1 MPVAKSIVVYHFI
14 LIKTMLNKPLM
25 TADIESLIN
34 IALEEDIHS
43 GDITTRNIISPG
55 QLGEAELTAKETLIL
70 SGLEIFKTLFLK
82 LDSGTAFLSEPFM
95 DGDTLEKGSTIIKF
109 RCDGVKI
116 LEGERSGLNIL
127 QWLSGIATLTRKYVD
142 KAQPVIVLDTRKT
155 TPGLRVFEKYA
166 VCCGGGTNHRFG
178 LYDAVMIKDN
188 HIKSAGSIFQAVG
201 KVREAL
207 GNKNTIEVE
216 TQNLDE
222 VQDALDNNV
231 DIIMLDN
238 MSIDCIREAVK
249 VIDGRAKVEI
259 SGGVNLESLEEISK
273 TGADFVS
280 IGALTHSAPAVD
292 ISMNIINSSETKC
305 DAL

>member
-43 GDITTRNIISPG
+43 GDITTQNIISPG

-82 LDSGTAFLSEPFM
+82 LDSGTAFLSEPFK

-188 HIKSAGSIFQAVG
+188 HIKSAGSIFQAVE

-222 VQDALDNNV
+222 VQDALDNHV

-238 MSIDCIREAVK
+238 MSIDCMREAVK
-249 VIDGRAKVEI
+249 VVHGRAKIEI
-259 SGGVNLESLEEISK
+259 SGGVNLENLEEISK

-280 IGALTHSAPAVD
+280 VGALTHSAPAVD
-292 ISMNIINSSETKC
+292 ISMNIINSSETK
-305 DAL
+305 

>member
-1 MPVAKSIVVYHFI
+1 LPVAKSIVVYHFI

-34 IALEEDIHS
+34 IALEEDIHN
-43 GDITTRNIISPG
+43 GDITTRNIISQG
-55 QLGEAELTAKETLIL
+55 HLAEAELIAKETLIL
-70 SGLEIFKTLFLK
+70 SGLEIFKTLFLI
-82 LDSGTAFLSEPFM
+82 LDSDTSFLSEPFK
-95 DGDTLEKGSTIIKF
+95 DGDFVEKGSAIIKF

-280 IGALTHSAPAVD
+280 VGALTHSAPAVD
-292 ISMNIINSSETKC
+292 ISMNIINSSETK
-305 DAL
+305 

>member
-1 MPVAKSIVVYHFI
+1 
-14 LIKTMLNKPLM
+14 MLNKPLM

-70 SGLEIFKTLFLK
+70 SGLEIFKALFLK
-82 LDSGTAFLSEPFM
+82 LDSGTAFLSEPFK

-280 IGALTHSAPAVD
+280 VGALTHSAPAVD
-292 ISMNIINSSETKC
+292 ISMNIINSSETK
-305 DAL
+305 

>member
-55 QLGEAELTAKETLIL
+55 QLGEAELIAKDSLIL

-82 LDSGTAFLSEPFM
+82 LDSGTAFLSEPFK

-280 IGALTHSAPAVD
+280 VGALTHSAPAVD
-292 ISMNIINSSETKC
+292 ISMNIINSSETK
-305 DAL
+305 

>member
-82 LDSGTAFLSEPFM
+82 LDSGTAFLSEPFK

-201 KVREAL
+201 KMREAL

-280 IGALTHSAPAVD
+280 VGALTHSAPAVD
-292 ISMNIINSSETKC
+292 ISMNIINSSETK
-305 DAL
+305 

>member
-43 GDITTRNIISPG
+43 GDITTRNIISQG
-55 QLGEAELTAKETLIL
+55 QLGEAELIAKENLIL
-70 SGLEIFKTLFLK
+70 SGLEIFKALFLT
-82 LDSGTAFLSEPFM
+82 LDAGTIFLSEPFK
-95 DGDTLEKGSTIIKF
+95 DGDSVAKGSTIIKF

-280 IGALTHSAPAVD
+280 VGALTHSAPAVD
-292 ISMNIINSSETKC
+292 ISMNIINSSETK
-305 DAL
+305 

>member
-1 MPVAKSIVVYHFI
+1 MPVAKPIVVYHFI

-55 QLGEAELTAKETLIL
+55 QLGEAELTAKETLTL

-82 LDSGTAFLSEPFM
+82 LDSGTAFLSEPFK

-116 LEGERSGLNIL
+116 HEGERSGLNIL

-216 TQNLDE
+216 TKNLDE

-280 IGALTHSAPAVD
+280 VGALTHSAPAVD
-292 ISMNIINSSETKC
+292 ISMNIINSSETK
-305 DAL
+305 

>member
-1 MPVAKSIVVYHFI
+1 LPVAKSIVVYHFI

-82 LDSGTAFLSEPFM
+82 LDSGTTFLSEPFK

-280 IGALTHSAPAVD
+280 VGALTHSAPAVD
-292 ISMNIINSSETKC
+292 ISMNIINSSETK
-305 DAL
+305 

>member
-1 MPVAKSIVVYHFI
+1 
-14 LIKTMLNKPLM
+14 M

-43 GDITTRNIISPG
+43 GDITTRNIISQG
-55 QLGEAELTAKETLIL
+55 HLGEAELIAKETLIL

-82 LDSGTAFLSEPFM
+82 LDSGTAFLPEPFN

-207 GNKNTIEVE
+207 GNKNIIEVE

-259 SGGVNLESLEEISK
+259 SGGVNLESLGEISK

-280 IGALTHSAPAVD
+280 VGALTHSAPAVD
-292 ISMNIINSSETKC
+292 ISMNIINSSETK
-305 DAL
+305 

>member
-1 MPVAKSIVVYHFI
+1 VAKFIVVYHLK

-25 TADIESLIN
+25 IGDIESLIN
-34 IALEEDIHS
+34 TALEEDIHS

-55 QLGEAELTAKETLIL
+55 QLAEAELIAKDTLIL
-70 SGLEIFKTLFLK
+70 SGLEIFKTLFLT
-82 LDSGTAFLSEPFM
+82 LDSGTIFLSEPFN
-95 DGDTLEKGSTIIKF
+95 DGGSVEKGSTIIKF
-109 RCDGVKI
+109 RCDGGKI

-127 QWLSGIATLTRKYVD
+127 QWLSGIATLTRKYVE
-142 KAQPVIVLDTRKT
+142 KAQPMVVLDTRKT

-188 HIKSAGSIFQAVG
+188 HIKSAGSIFRAVE

-207 GNKNTIEVE
+207 GNKNKIEVE
-216 TQNLDE
+216 TQSLDE
-222 VQDALDNNV
+222 VREALDNNV

-238 MSIDCIREAVK
+238 MSIDCMREAVK
-249 VIDGRAKVEI
+249 VVHGRAKIEI
-259 SGGVNLESLEEISK
+259 SGGVNLENLEEISK

-280 IGALTHSAPAVD
+280 VGALTHSAPAVD
-292 ISMNIINSSETKC
+292 ISMNIINSLETK
-305 DAL
+305 

>member
-1 MPVAKSIVVYHFI
+1 
-14 LIKTMLNKPLM
+14 M

-34 IALEEDIHS
+34 IALEEDIHN
-43 GDITTRNIISPG
+43 GDITTRNIISQG
-55 QLGEAELTAKETLIL
+55 YLAEAELIAKETLIL
-70 SGLEIFKTLFLK
+70 SGLEIFKTLFLI
-82 LDSGTAFLSEPFM
+82 LDSDTSFLSEPFK
-95 DGDTLEKGSTIIKF
+95 DGDFVEKGSAIIKF

-280 IGALTHSAPAVD
+280 VGALTHSAPAVD
-292 ISMNIINSSETKC
+292 ISMNIIKSSETK
-305 DAL
+305 

>member
-1 MPVAKSIVVYHFI
+1 MPVVKIIVVYHLNF
-14 LIKTMLNKPLM
+14 IKTMLNKILM
-25 TADIESLIN
+25 TGDIESLIN
-34 IALEEDIHS
+34 TALDEDIHS

-55 QLGEAELTAKETLIL
+55 QLSEAELIAKDTLIL
-70 SGLEIFKTLFLK
+70 SGLNIFKTLFLK
-82 LDSGTAFLSEPFM
+82 LDSGTVFLSEPFK
-95 DGDTLEKGSTIIKF
+95 DGGFVQKGSTIIKF
-109 RCDGVKI
+109 RCDGGKI

-142 KAQPVIVLDTRKT
+142 KAQPLIVLDTRKT

-188 HIKSAGSIFQAVG
+188 HIKSAGSIFRAVE

-207 GNKNTIEVE
+207 GNKNKIEVE
-216 TQNLDE
+216 AQNLDE
-222 VQDALDNNV
+222 VREALDNNV

-238 MSIDCIREAVK
+238 MSIDCMREAIK

-259 SGGVNLESLEEISK
+259 SGGVNLENLEAISK

-292 ISMNIINSSETKC
+292 ISMKIINSSETK
-305 DAL
+305 

>member
-1 MPVAKSIVVYHFI
+1 
-14 LIKTMLNKPLM
+14 M

-82 LDSGTAFLSEPFM
+82 LDSDTAFLSEPFK

-249 VIDGRAKVEI
+249 IIDGRAKVEI

-280 IGALTHSAPAVD
+280 VGALTHSAPAVD
-292 ISMNIINSSETKC
+292 ISMNIINSSETK
-305 DAL
+305 